1 MKICHIITSLDVGG
15 AELVLFR
22 LLSAQSTNANN
33 ITVITLKAGGAL
45 ALELQ
50 RLGFTVHT
58 LNVSGLSSLLF
69 SVFKLAKMLKS
80 IQPDIVQS
88 WLYHADFIS
97 ALSSFYWR
105 APHYVWGIHTCQLP
119 KGKVATWAIMKACA
133 RLSYFVPDKI
143 VCVAEAARQLHL
155 TQGYCADKF
164 AVIPNG
170 FSLNDYKAKPAQ
182 RELLRQ
188 ELGIAPSATAVGIVA
203 RWHPDK
209 GQDVLLRAISKIQ
222 QHYANVVFVFV
233 GRGCDKHNQE
243 LVTLTSHCAFPDN
256 ILAVGER
263 SDIPA
268 ILNSLDVFCMPSRT
282 EAFPLAL
289 GEAMCAA
296 LPVVATA
303 VGDVQYMTGN
313 LVSLAMPD
321 NADALAT
328 QLTQI
333 LALTPAQRTEL
344 GQALLA
350 RVSTLFS
357 IETMVARYQKL
368 YAELPA

>member
-1 MKICHIITSLDVGG
+1 MNVCHIITSLDVGG

-22 LLSAQSTNANN
+22 LLSAQKENANN
-33 ITVITLKAGGAL
+33 ISVITLKAGGAL

-58 LNVSGLSSLLF
+58 LNVTGLSSLLL
-69 SVFKLAKMLKS
+69 SVFKLAKILKS

-88 WLYHADFIS
+88 WLYHADFIT

-133 RLSYFVPDKI
+133 WLSHVVPGKI

-155 TQGYCADKF
+155 THGYSAEKF
-164 AVIPNG
+164 VVIPNG
-170 FSLNDYKAKPAQ
+170 FSLSDYKAKPGQ

-188 ELGIAPSATAVGIVA
+188 EFGIAPSAIVVGIVA

-209 GQDVLLRAISKIQ
+209 GQDVMLKAISKIQ
-222 QHYANVVFVFV
+222 QNYADVIFLMV
-233 GRGCDKHNQE
+233 GRGCDNDNQE
-243 LVTLTSHCAFPDN
+243 LVTLKSHCVYPDN

-268 ILNSLDVFCMPSRT
+268 ILNSMDIFCMPSRT

-303 VGDVQYMTGN
+303 VGDVEYMTGN
-313 LVSLAMPD
+313 LVGLALPD
-321 NADALAT
+321 DADALAT
-328 QLTQI
+328 RLTQI
-333 LALTPAQRTEL
+333 LALTPAQQTEL

-368 YAELPA
+368 YAELLA